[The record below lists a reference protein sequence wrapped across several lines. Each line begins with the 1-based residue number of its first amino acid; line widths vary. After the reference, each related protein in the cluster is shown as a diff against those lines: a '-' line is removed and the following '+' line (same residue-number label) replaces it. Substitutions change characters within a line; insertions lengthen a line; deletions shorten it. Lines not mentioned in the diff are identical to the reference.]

1 MAESYVGK
9 PCPKCRHV
17 RGANEASPDWQC
29 PKCGIAY
36 AKFVQ
41 AQQAASATAS
51 GTVPAARPASAPVAR
66 APAATAAAG
75 GGSTGLAM
83 FVHLSILIGFIVPFF
98 GLIVPI
104 VVWITKKESDP
115 LATANAK
122 EAINFQITTL
132 VWVLLI
138 AGLVVLGMKAH
149 ALLYAA
155 ILVAVALAIAYVVL
169 PIIGAVKANGG
180 EEYRYPMTAHI
191 FS

>member
-17 RGANEASPDWQC
+17 RTAADGGPDWQC

-36 AKFVQ
+36 AKFLQVQ
-41 AQQAASATAS
+41 S
-51 GTVPAARPASAPVAR
+51 GEAPVAGR
-66 APAATAAAG
+66 PATATRTAAASVAPA

-83 FVHLSILIGFIVPFF
+83 FTHLSILIGFIIPFF

-104 VVWITKKESDP
+104 VVWITKKDSDE

-122 EAINFQITTL
+122 EAINFQIS
-132 VWVLLI
+132 VLLWSLLLVGLAFLGPMLWVAAVLAVVMMI
-138 AGLVVLGMKAH
+138 AF
-149 ALLYAA
+149 
-155 ILVAVALAIAYVVL
+155 IVL
-169 PIIGAVKANGG
+169 PIVAAVKANGG
-180 EEYRYPMTAHI
+180 DQYRYPLTAHL

>member
-1 MAESYVGK
+1 MADSYVGK

-17 RGANEASPDWQC
+17 RTAADAGPDWQC

-41 AQQAASATAS
+41 AQSAPATGAGQPAVPRTAGAARAVPATAS
-51 GTVPAARPASAPVAR
+51 
-66 APAATAAAG
+66 G

-83 FVHLSILIGFIVPFF
+83 FVHLAILIGFVIPFF

-104 VVWITKKESDP
+104 VVWITKKDSDD

-122 EAINFQITTL
+122 ESINFQITTL
-132 VWVLLI
+132 LWALLLV
-138 AGLVVLGMKAH
+138 GLVVLGLKIT
-149 ALLYAA
+149 ALLF
-155 ILVAVALAIAYVVL
+155 VAGLIGVALAIAFVIL
-169 PIIGAVKANGG
+169 PIIAAVKANGG
-180 EEYRYPMTAHI
+180 EQYRYPLTVHI